1 MSNKQKYSKVTYVLG
16 SGAVILASAALIPLI
31 LRRTTNFVYKKQV
44 EIGNRKNQIESDI
57 R

>member
-16 SGAVILASAALIPLI
+16 SGPVILASAALIPPI

>member
-1 MSNKQKYSKVTYVLG
+1 MSNKQKHSKVTYVLG
-16 SGAVILASAALIPLI
+16 SGAVILASAALIPPI

>member
-16 SGAVILASAALIPLI
+16 SGAVILASAALIPPI

>member
-1 MSNKQKYSKVTYVLG
+1 MSNKQKHSKVIYVLG
-16 SGAVILASAALIPLI
+16 SGAVILASAALIPPI